1 MVKEENQENLVYLDL
16 LDNLAQEVRLDPKDL

>member
-1 MVKEENQENLVYLDL
+1 MVKEENQENLVCLDL